1 VNVRLRLFSV
11 AIAGTALLAE
21 GAAFAQDKDKP
32 SLDRGPEA
40 GEAPPPAKR
49 DGGELLTPTPNEWK
63 LRYNEARARFAT
75 GDFAEAAS
83 RFAELEASAANRTD
97 RVLAHE
103 QRTLASEWAARGL
116 TFVHQKDVAE
126 SNAPAK
132 AVDHRTTDEIVILYT
147 NGVFYGIGSGIML
160 AALTE
165 PKTPAA
171 GILPTLALTGASIGT
186 IAALDS
192 GRGFRYGVPQ
202 SIVSGMYIGLEEGIA
217 WTVWHNNRRGETDLD
232 AKAQGA
238 IIWSLTTAGAVSGGL
253 MGHYIGTTPGRA
265 GWVGSSALWTGL
277 LAGFVTGAIVEKDD
291 PPPGAFAA
299 TGVGLTIGTGI
310 GIATAAGVSPTI
322 SRVRYIDLGG
332 VSGGLLAA
340 GIYYAVANE
349 KTDGKA
355 LSAVTA
361 LGIAGGLGTG
371 WAVTTSLPEDRPRPP
386 RDKEDDKDE
395 KDKEKESKSAF
406 SKVRPMLMPSQTGAM
421 MGVGGF
427 LD

>member
-1 VNVRLRLFSV
+1 VKARLRLLSV
-11 AIAGTALLAE
+11 AIAQAAFVAS
-21 GAAFAQDKDKP
+21 GAAFAQDKTP
-32 SLDRGPEA
+32 GLDRGPE
-40 GEAPPPAKR
+40 GETPPPAKR
-49 DGGELLTPTPNEWK
+49 DGGDVLTPTPNEWK
-63 LRYNEARARFAT
+63 LRYNEARAKFAT
-75 GDFAEAAS
+75 GDFSEAAA

-126 SNAPAK
+126 STAPAK
-132 AVDHRTTDEIVILYT
+132 AVDYRTTDEIVSLYT
-147 NGVFYGIGSGIML
+147 NGVFYGIGSGITL
-160 AALTE
+160 AALTQ
-165 PKTPAA
+165 PKTAAA

-202 SIVSGMYIGLEEGIA
+202 SIVSGMYIGLEQGIA
-217 WTVWHNNRRGETDLD
+217 WTVWHNNRKGETDLEG
-232 AKAQGA
+232 KTQGA
-238 IIWSLTTAGAVSGGL
+238 ILWSLTTAGAVTGGL
-253 MGHYIGTTPGRA
+253 MGQYIGTTPGRA
-265 GWVGSSALWTGL
+265 AWVGSSALWTGL
-277 LAGFVTGAIVEKDD
+277 LTGFVTGAIVEKDD
-291 PPPGAFAA
+291 PPPAAFAA

-310 GIATAAGVSPTI
+310 GIASASAVSPTI

-332 VSGGLLAA
+332 LSGGLLAA

-355 LSAVTA
+355 LSGITA

-371 WAVTTSLPEDRPRPP
+371 WAVTTSLPEDRPRQ
-386 RDKEDDKDE
+386 REDEKDE

-406 SKVRPMLMPSQTGAM
+406 SRMRPMLMPSSTGAM